1 MIRIALVMFLS
12 LSFASTVA
20 QAGEIIRAP
29 KKEKNI
35 EPTEVFYMVP
45 PQQIADVQHPSEKS
59 IQYMLDNYSL
69 ERMAQYAIRLNSA
82 QIKAAEAQGTPVPAK
97 LSRETLQ
104 SKDKIAEY
112 LRSLYRY
119 EY

>member
-1 MIRIALVMFLS
+1 MIRTTLIVLLS
-12 LSFASTVA
+12 LSFTLTFA
-20 QAGEIIRAP
+20 QAGEIFRAP
-29 KKEKNI
+29 KKEKEI
-35 EPTEVFYMVP
+35 ETTDVLYVIP
-45 PQQIADVQHPSEKS
+45 PQQIADVQYPSDKNV
-59 IQYMLDNYSL
+59 QYMLDNYSL

-82 QIKAAEAQGTPVPAK
+82 QIKAAEAQGTPAPAK